1 MNGQTNSK
9 DVAIK
14 VSWKRS
20 RDSVE
25 NECSILKEMEKYKVP
40 HVEKCLSRSNNPYPF
55 AEGRVMIALMPV
67 ISSSDGITS
76 SINNVKPGQP
86 QRNAI
91 KSTVETM
98 IGMLKAGIYTLDIQ
112 PLINI
117 ETGET
122 TFIDFTEAKQ
132 LSSLSD
138 DESALVGFCSEMFVL
153 IPDSLKEV
161 AEDYLRTELNLLKN
175 RERGTL
181 LPENILDIVE
191 SIWLD

>member
-55 AEGRVMIALMPV
+55 AEGRVMIALIPV

-76 SINNVKPGQP
+76 SINNVKSGQP

-112 PLINI
+112 PLMNI

-161 AEDYLRTELNLLKN
+161 AEDYLRTELDLLKN
-175 RERGTL
+175 SESTL
-181 LPENILDIVE
+181 LPENIQDIVE

>member
-9 DVAIK
+9 DIAIK

-25 NECSILKEMEKYKVP
+25 NECGILKEMEKYKVP
-40 HVEKCLSRSNNPYPF
+40 HVEKCLSRSDNTYPF
-55 AEGRVMIALMPV
+55 AEGRVMIALIPV
-67 ISSSDGITS
+67 ISSDGITS
-76 SINNVKPGQP
+76 SINNVKSGQP

-112 PLINI
+112 PLMNI

-153 IPDSLKEV
+153 IPDSLKAV
-161 AEDYLRTELNLLKN
+161 AEDYLRTELDLLKN
-175 RERGTL
+175 SESTL
-181 LPENILDIVE
+181 LPENIQDIVE

>member
-55 AEGRVMIALMPV
+55 AEGRVMIALIPV

-76 SINNVKPGQP
+76 SINNVKSGQP

-112 PLINI
+112 PLMNI

-153 IPDSLKEV
+153 IPDSLKEM
-161 AEDYLRTELNLLKN
+161 AEDYLRTELDLLKN
-175 RERGTL
+175 SESTL
-181 LPENILDIVE
+181 LPENIQDIVE

>member
-1 MNGQTNSK
+1 MR
-9 DVAIK
+9 
-14 VSWKRS
+14 KRS

-25 NECSILKEMEKYKVP
+25 NECGILKEMEKYKVP
-40 HVEKCLSRSNNPYPF
+40 HVEKCLSRSNTPYPF
-55 AEGRVMIALMPV
+55 AEGRVMIALIQV
-67 ISSSDGITS
+67 ISSDGITS

-98 IGMLKAGIYTLDIQ
+98 IGMLKAGIYTLDIK
-112 PLINI
+112 PLMNI

-122 TFIDFTEAKQ
+122 TFIDFSEAKQ

-153 IPDSLKEV
+153 IPDSLKAV
-161 AEDYLRTELNLLKN
+161 AEDYLRTELDLLKN
-175 RERGTL
+175 SESTL
-181 LPENILDIVE
+181 LPENIQDIVE

>member
-9 DVAIK
+9 DIAIK

-25 NECSILKEMEKYKVP
+25 NECGILKEMEKYKVL

-67 ISSSDGITS
+67 TSSSDGITS

-112 PLINI
+112 PLMNI

-138 DESALVGFCSEMFVL
+138 EDESALVGFCSEMFVL

-161 AEDYLRTELNLLKN
+161 AEDYLRTELDLLKN
-175 RERGTL
+175 SESTL
-181 LPENILDIVE
+181 LPENIQDIVE

>member
-9 DVAIK
+9 DIAIK

-25 NECSILKEMEKYKVP
+25 NECNILKEMEKYKVP
-40 HVEKCLSRSNNPYPF
+40 HVEKCLSRSDNTYPF
-55 AEGRVMIALMPV
+55 AEGRVMIALIPV

-76 SINNVKPGQP
+76 SINNVKSGQP

-112 PLINI
+112 PLMNI

-138 DESALVGFCSEMFVL
+138 EDESALVGFCSEMFVL
-153 IPDSLKEV
+153 IPDSLKEM
-161 AEDYLRTELNLLKN
+161 AEDYLRTELDLLKN
-175 RERGTL
+175 SESTL
-181 LPENILDIVE
+181 LPENIQDIVE

>member
-9 DVAIK
+9 DIAIK

-55 AEGRVMIALMPV
+55 AEGRVMIALIPV
-67 ISSSDGITS
+67 ISSDGITS
-76 SINNVKPGQP
+76 SINNVKSGQP

-112 PLINI
+112 PLMNI

-138 DESALVGFCSEMFVL
+138 EDESALVGFCSEMFVL

-161 AEDYLRTELNLLKN
+161 AEDYLRTELDLLKN
-175 RERGTL
+175 SESTL
-181 LPENILDIVE
+181 LPENIQDIVE

>member
-9 DVAIK
+9 DIAIK

-25 NECSILKEMEKYKVP
+25 NECNILKEMEKYKVP

-55 AEGRVMIALMPV
+55 AEGRVMIALIPV

-76 SINNVKPGQP
+76 SINNVKSGQP

-112 PLINI
+112 PLMNI

-161 AEDYLRTELNLLKN
+161 AEDYLRTVLDLLKN
-175 RERGTL
+175 SESTL
-181 LPENILDIVE
+181 LPENIQDIVE